1 MKRYKLGNLKIY
13 QFPRALP
20 DGRRWFFEYKNGLSG
35 GPIPW
40 HGPIRPYWIDK
51 LASRARKC
59 FPYWLAVGLQDCDSG
74 GRVTSW
80 HPVFAWNYWSM
91 RKATRAWYG
100 AGDGEVWET
109 IAPSEWIA
117 WVFRRWKEAR
127 RGRVDQEY

>member
-1 MKRYKLGNLKIY
+1 MKTYKFGPLKI
-13 QFPRALP
+13 
-20 DGRRWFFEYKNGLSG
+20 
-35 GPIPW
+35 
-40 HGPIRPYWIDK
+40 H
-51 LASRARKC
+51 RARNPINGYRFFYEIGLYLGPCRPRWLDKGAERVRRL
-59 FPYWLAVGLQDCDSG
+59 FPYWLAVGLRDCDSG

-109 IAPSEWIA
+109 LAPSEWLA